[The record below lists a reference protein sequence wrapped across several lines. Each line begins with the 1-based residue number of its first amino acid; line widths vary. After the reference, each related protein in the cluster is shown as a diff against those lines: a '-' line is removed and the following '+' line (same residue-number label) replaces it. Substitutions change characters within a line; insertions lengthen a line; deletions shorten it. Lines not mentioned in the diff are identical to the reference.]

1 MLKYF
6 KRIFPVFLS
15 VALFITTI
23 MLCCIK
29 AANGD
34 GNNTKPPDI
43 KTETGD
49 EIIFAPKKTSNKV
62 HVFHSGEMRGVWVP
76 YFNLSNGNSLMS
88 EKEFKS
94 HLIERSSKHWAG

>member
-1 MLKYF
+1 MITKIVPLRNQKSAN
-6 KRIFPVFLS
+6 IFLS
-15 VALFITTI
+15 SPQIITTKIFITTI

-76 YFNLSNGNSLMS
+76 YFNLSNGKL
-88 EKEFKS
+88 
-94 HLIERSSKHWAG
+94 LR